1 MGGVMKA
8 HAELKE
14 DDDEGTGA
22 ANAENEKDHD
32 GKADVVKKHLRLNDK
47 ASSAIKVRSLAWL
60 CFRSTGCTFIKT

>member
-32 GKADVVKKHLRLNDK
+32 GKADVVKKHIRLNDK
-47 ASSAIKVRSLAWL
+47 ASSAIKVRLLAAL
-60 CFRSTGCTFIKT
+60 PLFVLSGCW